1 MSHYLHNDVVITEKE
16 LLREILNLKEKI
28 FELEID
34 RRNQRKIVNQYKSLI
49 PKITKPMF
57 LTDVEGKIIDANKQF
72 IDLLGYSIFDLKRMT
87 IKSITPMNIHENET
101 KILVEELV
109 DLKNITSRW
118 SEFFKINGEKVQVEL
133 EITASFD
140 ENNNFDGI
148 TRIIKNIL

>member
-1 MSHYLHNDVVITEKE
+1 M
-16 LLREILNLKEKI
+16 LRDRKLEGKI
-28 FELEID
+28 FELEMD

-109 DLKNITSRW
+109 DLKILL
-118 SEFFKINGEKVQVEL
+118 Q
-133 EITASFD
+133 
-140 ENNNFDGI
+140 DGANSL
-148 TRIIKNIL
+148 K

>member
-16 LLREILNLKEKI
+16 LLREIVNLKEKI

-34 RRNQRKIVNQYKSLI
+34 RRNQRKIVNQYKNLI

-101 KILVEELV
+101 KILVEELA

-118 SEFFKINGEKVQVEL
+118 SEFLKINGEKVQVEL

>member
-16 LLREILNLKEKI
+16 LLREIVNLKEKI

-34 RRNQRKIVNQYKSLI
+34 RKNQRKIVNQYKSLF

-101 KILVEELV
+101 KILVEELA
-109 DLKNITSRW
+109 DLKNIISRW

-133 EITASFD
+133 EVTASFD

>member
-1 MSHYLHNDVVITEKE
+1 MSHNLHNDVVITEKE
-16 LLREILNLKEKI
+16 LLRVIVNLKEKI
-28 FELEID
+28 FELESD
-34 RRNQRKIVNQYKSLI
+34 RRNQRKIVKQYKSLF

-57 LTDVEGKIIDANKQF
+57 LTDVEGKIIDANKLF

-101 KILVEELV
+101 KLLVEELA
-109 DLKNITSRW
+109 DLKNITLRL
-118 SEFFKINGEKVQVEL
+118 SEFFKINGEKVQAEL
-133 EITASFD
+133 EVNASFD